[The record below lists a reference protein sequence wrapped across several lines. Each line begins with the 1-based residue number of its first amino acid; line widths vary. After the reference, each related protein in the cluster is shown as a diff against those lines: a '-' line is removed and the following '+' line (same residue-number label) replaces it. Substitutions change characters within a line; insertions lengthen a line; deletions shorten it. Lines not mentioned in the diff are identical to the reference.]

1 MWNGAV
7 MTVEFITG
15 ALVTMFVIVEPVALV
30 PIFLAVTQGFSADQ
44 RRQVA
49 WRACL
54 IAFLILAACAF
65 VGDWLL
71 RKLGIS
77 LPAFR
82 IAGGLLVFWI
92 AFEMVF
98 GLRANR
104 KSETAREAIGK
115 EHIVNVAAFPMAI
128 PLLAGPG
135 AITAT
140 LLLAG
145 QASPQPVMM
154 AALIGVLAVVIL
166 VSWICLML
174 AEKVDRLLGTLG
186 NAVVSRLLGII
197 LAALAVQFVIDGI
210 RAAIRAT

>member
-1 MWNGAV
+1 
-7 MTVEFITG
+7 MTLEFLTG
-15 ALVTMFVIVEPVALV
+15 ALVTMLVIVEPIALV

-49 WRACL
+49 WRACV
-54 IAFLILAACAF
+54 IAFAILASCVF

-71 RKLGIS
+71 YKVGIS

-104 KSETAREAIGK
+104 KNEVARDAIDK

-145 QASPQPVMM
+145 QAEGRPALM
-154 AALIGVLAVVIL
+154 ATLVAVLAVVIL
-166 VSWICLML
+166 ISWICLQA
-174 AEKVDRLLGTLG
+174 AERVDRMLGTLG
-186 NAVVSRLLGII
+186 NVVVSRLLGII

-210 RAAIRAT
+210 RTAIRAA

>member
-1 MWNGAV
+1 
-7 MTVEFITG
+7 MTIEFATG
-15 ALVTMFVIVEPVALV
+15 ALVTMLVIVEPVALV

-44 RRQVA
+44 RRSVA

-54 IAFLILAACAF
+54 IAFAILAACAF
-65 VGDWLL
+65 IGDWLL
-71 RKLGIS
+71 GKLGIT

-104 KSETAREAIGK
+104 KNEVARDAIDK
-115 EHIVNVAAFPMAI
+115 EHIVNVAAFPLAI

-145 QASPQPVMM
+145 QAEGRPALM
-154 AALIGVLAVVIL
+154 ATLVGVLALVIL
-166 VSWICLML
+166 ISWACLQA
-174 AEKVDRLLGTLG
+174 AERVDRMLGTLG
-186 NAVVSRLLGII
+186 NVVVSRLLGII

-210 RAAIRAT
+210 RAVLRAA

>member
-1 MWNGAV
+1 
-7 MTVEFITG
+7 MTVEFITS
-15 ALVTMFVIVEPVALV
+15 ALVTLFVIVEPIALV
-30 PIFLAVTQGFSADQ
+30 PIFLAVTPGFTASQ

-65 VGDWLL
+65 FGDWLL
-71 RKLGIS
+71 RMLGIS

-98 GLRANR
+98 GLRASR
-104 KSETAREAIGK
+104 KGETAREAVDK

-145 QASPQPVMM
+145 QAAGSTVMM

-166 VSWICLML
+166 VSWACLNM
-174 AEKVDRLLGTLG
+174 AESVNAMLGTLG

-197 LAALAVQFVIDGI
+197 LAALAVQFVLDGV
-210 RAAIRAT
+210 RAALRA

>member
-1 MWNGAV
+1 

-65 VGDWLL
+65 VGDWVL

-98 GLRANR
+98 GLRSNR

-145 QASPQPVMM
+145 QASAQPAMM
-154 AALIGVLAVVIL
+154 AALIGVLAMVIL
-166 VSWICLML
+166 VSWICLSL
-174 AEKVDRLLGTLG
+174 AETVDRLLGTLG

-197 LAALAVQFVIDGI
+197 LAALAVQFVLDGV
-210 RAAIRAT
+210 RAAMRAT

>member
-1 MWNGAV
+1 
-7 MTVEFITG
+7 MTVEFITS
-15 ALVTMFVIVEPVALV
+15 ALVTLFVIIEPIALV
-30 PIFLAVTQGFSADQ
+30 PIFLAVTPGFSASQ

-65 VGDWLL
+65 FGDWLL
-71 RKLGIS
+71 RMLGIS

-98 GLRANR
+98 GLRASR
-104 KSETAREAIGK
+104 KSETAREAIDK

-145 QASPQPVMM
+145 QAAGSTVMM

-166 VSWICLML
+166 VSWVCLNM
-174 AEKVDRLLGTLG
+174 AETVNAMLGTLG

-197 LAALAVQFVIDGI
+197 LAALAVQFVLDGV
-210 RAAIRAT
+210 RAALRG

>member
-1 MWNGAV
+1 

-65 VGDWLL
+65 VGDWVL

-145 QASPQPVMM
+145 QASAQPAMM

-166 VSWICLML
+166 VSWICLSL
-174 AEKVDRLLGTLG
+174 AETVDRLLGTLG

-197 LAALAVQFVIDGI
+197 LAALAVQFVLDGV
-210 RAAIRAT
+210 RAAMRAA

>member
-1 MWNGAV
+1 
-7 MTVEFITG
+7 MTVEFLTG
-15 ALVTMFVIVEPVALV
+15 ALVTMFVIIEPVALV
-30 PIFLAVTQGFSADQ
+30 PIFLAVTQGFSAEQ

-54 IAFLILAACAF
+54 IAFLILSACAF
-65 VGDWLL
+65 FGDWLL

-98 GLRANR
+98 GLRAGR
-104 KSETAREAIGK
+104 KGETARAIDK
-115 EHIVNVAAFPMAI
+115 EQVVNVAAFPMAI

-145 QASPQPVMM
+145 QASGHTAMM
-154 AALIGVLAVVIL
+154 ATLIGVLAIVIL
-166 VSWICLML
+166 VSWLFLLM
-174 AEKVDRLLGTLG
+174 AEKIDRMLGTLG

-197 LAALAVQFVIDGI
+197 LAALAVQFVLDGI
-210 RAAIRAT
+210 RAAMRSA

>member
-1 MWNGAV
+1 MV
-7 MTVEFITG
+7 MEFLTS

-30 PIFLAVTQGFSADQ
+30 PIFLAVTHGFSTEQ

-54 IAFLILAACAF
+54 IAFAILASCAF

-71 RKLGIS
+71 RQLGIS

-104 KSETAREAIGK
+104 KSEVARDAVDK
-115 EHIVNVAAFPMAI
+115 EHIIHVAAFPLAI

-145 QASPQPVMM
+145 QASGQPVLMG
-154 AALIGVLAVVIL
+154 ALIGVLGVVVAVA
-166 VSWICLML
+166 WACLRL
-174 AEKVDRLLGTLG
+174 APQVDRLLGTLG
-186 NAVVSRLLGII
+186 NIVVSRLLGII

-210 RAAIRAT
+210 KATMRAL

>member
-1 MWNGAV
+1 MS
-7 MTVEFITG
+7 MEFMTG
-15 ALVTMFVIVEPVALV
+15 ALVTMLVIVEPIALV

-49 WRACL
+49 WRASL
-54 IAFLILAACAF
+54 IAFAILSACAF
-65 VGDWLL
+65 FGDWLL
-71 RKLGIS
+71 GKLGIS

-104 KSETAREAIGK
+104 KNEVAREAIDK

-145 QASPQPVMM
+145 QAEGRP
-154 AALIGVLAVVIL
+154 ALLGTLIGVLAIVVLI
-166 VSWICLML
+166 SWACLQV
-174 AEKVDRLLGTLG
+174 AERVDRILGTLG
-186 NAVVSRLLGII
+186 NVVVSRLLGII
-197 LAALAVQFVIDGI
+197 LAALAVQFVIDGV
-210 RAAIRAT
+210 RAAMSAS

>member
-1 MWNGAV
+1 

-115 EHIVNVAAFPMAI
+115 EHIVHVAAFPMAI

-145 QASPQPVMM
+145 QASAQPVMM

-166 VSWICLML
+166 VSWVCLSL
-174 AEKVDRLLGTLG
+174 AETVDRLLGTLG

-197 LAALAVQFVIDGI
+197 LAALAVQFVLDGV
-210 RAAIRAT
+210 RAAMRAA

>member
-1 MWNGAV
+1 

-145 QASPQPVMM
+145 QASAQPVMM

-166 VSWICLML
+166 VSWVCLSL
-174 AEKVDRLLGTLG
+174 AETVDRLLGTLG

-197 LAALAVQFVIDGI
+197 LAALAVQFVLDGVL
-210 RAAIRAT
+210 AAMRAT

>member
-1 MWNGAV
+1 
-7 MTVEFITG
+7 MTVEFLTG
-15 ALVTMFVIVEPVALV
+15 ALVTMFVIVEPIALV
-30 PIFLAVTQGFSADQ
+30 PIFLAVTQGFSASQ

-54 IAFLILAACAF
+54 IAFLILSACAF
-65 VGDWLL
+65 FGDWLL

-98 GLRANR
+98 GLRASR
-104 KSETAREAIGK
+104 KSETAREAIDK

-145 QASPQPVMM
+145 QAAGDTTMM
-154 AALIGVLAVVIL
+154 AMLIAVLAVVVL
-166 VSWICLML
+166 VSWICLNM
-174 AEKVDRLLGTLG
+174 AEAVNTLLGTLG

-197 LAALAVQFVIDGI
+197 LAALAVQFVMDGV
-210 RAAIRAT
+210 RAALRG

>member
-1 MWNGAV
+1 
-7 MTVEFITG
+7 MTLEFLTG
-15 ALVTMFVIVEPVALV
+15 ALVTMLVIVEPIALV

-49 WRACL
+49 WRACV
-54 IAFLILAACAF
+54 IAFAILASCAF

-71 RKLGIS
+71 SKVGIS

-104 KSETAREAIGK
+104 KNEVARDAIDK

-128 PLLAGPG
+128 TLLAGPG

-145 QASPQPVMM
+145 QAEGRPALM
-154 AALIGVLAVVIL
+154 ATLVAVLAVVIL
-166 VSWICLML
+166 ISWICLQA
-174 AEKVDRLLGTLG
+174 AERVDRMLGTLG
-186 NAVVSRLLGII
+186 NVVVSRLLGII

-210 RAAIRAT
+210 RAAIRAA

>member
-1 MWNGAV
+1 
-7 MTVEFITG
+7 MTLEFLTG
-15 ALVTMFVIVEPVALV
+15 ALVTMLVIIEPIALV
-30 PIFLAVTQGFSADQ
+30 PIFLAVTQGFSAAQ

-54 IAFLILAACAF
+54 IAFAILSACAF
-65 VGDWLL
+65 FGDWLL
-71 RKLGIS
+71 GKLGIS

-98 GLRANR
+98 GLRASR
-104 KSETAREAIGK
+104 KNEVAREAIDK

-145 QASPQPVMM
+145 QAEGRPVLM
-154 AALIGVLAVVIL
+154 ATLVAVLAVVIL
-166 VSWICLML
+166 ISWICLQA
-174 AEKVDRLLGTLG
+174 AERVDKMLGTLG
-186 NAVVSRLLGII
+186 NVVVSRLLGII

-210 RAAIRAT
+210 RATMRAA

>member
-1 MWNGAV
+1 
-7 MTVEFITG
+7 MTLEFLTS
-15 ALVTMFVIVEPVALV
+15 ALVTMLVIIEPIALV

-54 IAFLILAACAF
+54 IAFAILAACAF
-65 VGDWLL
+65 FGDWLL
-71 RKLGIS
+71 GKLGIS

-98 GLRANR
+98 ALRASR
-104 KSETAREAIGK
+104 KNEVAREAIDK

-145 QASPQPVMM
+145 QAEGRPALM
-154 AALIGVLAVVIL
+154 AALVAVLAVVIL
-166 VSWICLML
+166 ISWVCLQA
-174 AEKVDRLLGTLG
+174 AERVDRMLGTLG
-186 NAVVSRLLGII
+186 NVVVSRLLGII

-210 RAAIRAT
+210 RATLRA

>member
-1 MWNGAV
+1 M
-7 MTVEFITG
+7 
-15 ALVTMFVIVEPVALV
+15 
-30 PIFLAVTQGFSADQ
+30 
-44 RRQVA
+44 
-49 WRACL
+49 
-54 IAFLILAACAF
+54 
-65 VGDWLL
+65 
-71 RKLGIS
+71 LGIS

-98 GLRANR
+98 GLRASR
-104 KSETAREAIGK
+104 KSETAKEAIDK

-145 QASPQPVMM
+145 QAAGSTVMM
-154 AALIGVLAVVIL
+154 ATLIGVLAAVVF
-166 VSWICLML
+166 VAWICLSM
-174 AEKVDRLLGTLG
+174 AEGMNKLLGTLG

-210 RAAIRAT
+210 RAVLRG